1 MGFSFN
7 RLVPEF
13 TDEYITV
20 RAAAEF
26 SGYNQQYL
34 RRLLRNGLFKTRK
47 IGQIWLINHS
57 DFSKYLSEAKQSKDR
72 RFGPQILNIIP

>member
-7 RLVPEF
+7 SLIPEL

-20 RAAAEF
+20 RAAEED

-34 RRLLRNGLFKTRK
+34 RWLLRDGVFRTRK
-47 IGQIWLINHS
+47 IGQIWLINQR
-57 DFSKYLSEAKQSKDR
+57 DFIDYLEGANQSKDK
-72 RFGPQILNIIP
+72 RFGPQV

>member
-1 MGFSFN
+1 MGFSVN

-20 RAAAEF
+20 RSAAEF

-34 RRLLRNGLFKTRK
+34 RRLLRKGVFRTRK
-47 IGQIWLINHS
+47 IGQIWLIDQR
-57 DFSKYLSEAKQSKDR
+57 DFKLYLEGANRSKDK
-72 RFGPQILNIIP
+72 RFGPQL

>member
-7 RLVPEF
+7 SLVPEF

-20 RAAAEF
+20 RSAAEF

-34 RRLLRNGLFKTRK
+34 RRLLRMGVFRTRK
-47 IGQIWLINHS
+47 IGQIWLIERS
-57 DFSKYLSEAKQSKDR
+57 DFDVFLSQVKKSGDN
-72 RFGPQILNIIP
+72 RFGPKR

>member
-7 RLVPEF
+7 SLVPEF

-20 RAAAEF
+20 RSAAEF

-34 RRLLRNGLFKTRK
+34 RRLLRKGVLRTRR
-47 IGQIWLINHS
+47 IEQIWLIDQR
-57 DFSKYLSEAKQSKDR
+57 DFKVYFEGANQSKDK
-72 RFGPQILNIIP
+72 RFGPQV